1 MSNLS
6 DRVPQAGLEFLLSRV
21 LTPRITV
28 DDVMWY
34 VRGIYGLRAVNDPEW
49 VVVRDRIART
59 LTRLRAGTGSRGE
72 SIPFRA
78 L

>member
-6 DRVPQAGLEFLLSRV
+6 DRIPQAGLEFLLSRV

-28 DDVMWY
+28 DDIMWY
-34 VRGIYGLRAVNDPEW
+34 VRGIYGLRAVSDSEW

-72 SIPFRA
+72 SAYFAPS
-78 L
+78 

>member
-6 DRVPQAGLEFLLSRV
+6 DRIPQAGLEFLLSRV

-34 VRGIYGLRAVNDPEW
+34 VRGIYGLRAVSDSEW
-49 VVVRDRIART
+49 VAIRDRIART
-59 LTRLRAGTGSRGE
+59 LTRMRMRAGNE
-72 SIPFRA
+72 
-78 L
+78 